1 MSDKVYNVKAE
12 WDDEVGV
19 WVATS
24 DEVPGLATEAGTLD
38 GLVEK
43 LRVMIPEL
51 LEANGILPSDE
62 AVVASFRVSAERV
75 ENPRAV
81 A

>member
-1 MSDKVYNVKAE
+1 MAHKVYGVKAD
-12 WDDEVGV
+12 WDNDAGV

-24 DEVPGLATEAGTLD
+24 DDVPGLATEAGTFD

-43 LRVMIPEL
+43 LRVVVPEL
-51 LEANGILPSDE
+51 LEANGILPPNE
-62 AVVASFRVSAERV
+62 AASASFRVSAERV
-75 ENPRAV
+75 EHSRAV

>member
-1 MSDKVYNVKAE
+1 MVAKVYSVRAE
-12 WDDEVGV
+12 WDCDAGV

-24 DEVPGLATEAGTLD
+24 DEVPGLATEAGTFD

-43 LRVMIPEL
+43 LRVIVPEL
-51 LEANGILPSDE
+51 LEANGVLPASE
-62 AVVASFRVSAERV
+62 AASASFRVSAERI
-75 ENPRAV
+75 EHSQAV

>member
-1 MSDKVYNVKAE
+1 MAHKVYSVKAD
-12 WDDEVGV
+12 WDGDAGV

-24 DEVPGLATEAGTLD
+24 DEVPGLATEAGTFD

-51 LEANGILPSDE
+51 LEANGVVSAEE
-62 AVVASFRVSAERV
+62 AAAASFRVSAERI
-75 ENPRAV
+75 EHPRAV